1 MPSPSCWPGAEAAR
15 VRRRAVCVGVGGAA
29 WLGRAGLATGLLLVA
44 APAGVAAAPFCVR
57 TPAVPPRCLYV
68 DPGECRNNARSQ
80 GGECVANPLEPRPVA
95 GTGRYCIVVS
105 GGSLEC
111 EYPDRSPCE
120 RAAARMGSGCVEA
133 PRTGSGEV
141 PLADPFRAVRP
152 Y

>member
-1 MPSPSCWPGAEAAR
+1 MPLPSCWPGAEVAR
-15 VRRRAVCVGVGGAA
+15 VHRQAVRAGGLAWPGAA
-29 WLGRAGLATGLLLVA
+29 GVAAGLLLVA
-44 APAGVAAAPFCVR
+44 APVGIAAPFCVR

-68 DPGECRNNARSQ
+68 DPGECRNNARAQ
-80 GGECVANPLEPRPVA
+80 GGECVANPLEPRLVV

-105 GGSLEC
+105 GGTLEC

-133 PRTGSGEV
+133 PRTGGGEA